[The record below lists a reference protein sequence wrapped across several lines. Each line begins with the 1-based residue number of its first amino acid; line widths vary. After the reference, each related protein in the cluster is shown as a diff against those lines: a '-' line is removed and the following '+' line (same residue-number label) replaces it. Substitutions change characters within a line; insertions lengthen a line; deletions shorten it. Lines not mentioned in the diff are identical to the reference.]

1 MTTSLH
7 DTSGLWRRMRVRWTQ
22 HVQLA
27 QTRRALFAL
36 PDAALRDI
44 GLHRSEIGSIAS
56 LERLNNRL

>member
-22 HVQLA
+22 HLQLA

-44 GLHRSEIGSIAS
+44 GLHRSEIGGIAN
-56 LERLNNRL
+56 LQRLNNRL

>member
-7 DTSGLWRRMRVRWTQ
+7 DTSGLWRRTRVRWTQ

>member
-1 MTTSLH
+1 MTTSLQ
-7 DTSGLWRRMRVRWTQ
+7 DTFGLWRRVRVRWTQ
-22 HVQLA
+22 HLRLA